1 MKWKMKKMQAKT
13 AEIMIYGDI
22 STYDWW
28 GDEVTPQKFNDEL
41 KALGDVDEISV
52 RINSN
57 GGSVFAGVAIH
68 SMLKRHSAKIT
79 VYVDGLA
86 ASIASVIA
94 MAGDEIVM
102 PNGSMLM
109 IHNPWTIAMGNA
121 KDFRKMADDLDA
133 ICSSMMDIYVARTG
147 IDRDEL
153 TALLDAETWMS
164 ATQAVEKG
172 FATRVEDTQP
182 IAASIRDGKAIINGV
197 EMDWSKFKNAPK
209 LPEEKQPATPAAAVD
224 VDMIKSIV
232 AETVKSLLPDTKSD
246 NGQGSGE
253 PPVNPPKN
261 KNDDQQQNAQDNDPG
276 VFLMRKKLELKAKT
290 L

>member
-153 TALLDAETWMS
+153 TALLDVETWMS

-172 FATRVEDTQP
+172 FATRVEENSQP
-182 IAASIRDGKAIINGV
+182 IAASLREGKAIINGV

-209 LPEEKQPATPAAAVD
+209 LPE
-224 VDMIKSIV
+224 
-232 AETVKSLLPDTKSD
+232 AETSEPNPETAALWQEINSLKAQLANRSQNQPPAVPTPQPKADL
-246 NGQGSGE
+246 SG
-253 PPVNPPKN
+253 
-261 KNDDQQQNAQDNDPG
+261 
-276 VFLMRKKLELKAKT
+276 LELEMRRLSLIDQT
-290 L
+290 I